1 MSPRSGEKKCHCD
14 RDEIYNFATGGTL
27 VSIFPQELAI
37 SATLYSGPFLAD
49 GALNKGARGGPR
61 AGHSFCARCARTVL
75 RGASRGSAAVLVTRL
90 RR

>member
-1 MSPRSGEKKCHCD
+1 MSPRPGEKKCHCD

-49 GALNKGARGGPR
+49 GTLNMWKAALDGDAR
-61 AGHSFCARCARTVL
+61 
-75 RGASRGSAAVLVTRL
+75 AS
-90 RR
+90 